1 MKKHQKK
8 NHKSPIQITTNI
20 NIENNLIKIDA
31 NVNTKEPKI
40 KKQKGLLAKLFEL
53 SSSDYKAP
61 NHIIKGQKRPI
72 QSKPHFPTKAKN
84 DTQKHKE
91 KKEFKLKSSSKYYSY
106 PLENDENG
114 YFCTYIHN
122 EYRTD
127 TTRIDLIVITEIE
140 DISQY
145 TVRIKKRIT
154 DQLLLKATLYKNEVE
169 IENIAFKDP
178 NIIHND
184 SIKYKE
190 TAHA

>member
-1 MKKHQKK
+1 MKKRQKK
-8 NHKSPIQITTNI
+8 SHKSPIQITNNF

-31 NVNTKEPKI
+31 NANTKKPKI
-40 KKQKGLLAKLFEL
+40 KKHKCILAKLFEL
-53 SSSDYKAP
+53 TSSDYKTP
-61 NHIIKGQKRPI
+61 HQIIKGQKRPI
-72 QSKPHFPTKAKN
+72 QSKPHFPPKAK
-84 DTQKHKE
+84 DDIKHKE

-106 PLENDENG
+106 PLENDERG

-127 TTRIDLIVITEIE
+127 TTRIDLIVNTEIE

-145 TVRIKKRIT
+145 TVRIKKRIM

-169 IENIAFKDP
+169 IENPHFKDP
-178 NIIHND
+178 NIIQED
-184 SIKYKE
+184 SKKYKE

>member
-1 MKKHQKK
+1 MKKRQKI
-8 NHKSPIQITTNI
+8 NHKPLIQVTNNF
-20 NIENNLIKIDA
+20 NIENNLIKKESKT
-31 NVNTKEPKI
+31 NSNETKI
-40 KKQKGLLAKLFEL
+40 LRRKGLLSIIAECF
-53 SSSDYKAP
+53 STNNTGA
-61 NHIIKGQKRPI
+61 IKGQKRPI
-72 QSKPHFPTKAKN
+72 QSKPHFPPKAKD
-84 DTQKHKE
+84 DTTHKE

-106 PLENDENG
+106 PLENDEHG

-127 TTRIDLIVITEIE
+127 TTRIDLIVNTEIE

-169 IENIAFKDP
+169 IENLHFKNP
-178 NIIHND
+178 NIIQED
-184 SIKYKE
+184 SKKYKE